1 MCLDGGTSTQNHLRK
16 KIVAWIRKTFFEF
29 RVPTKLWRK
38 LRKSLEAEFSATKN
52 SKQVHWQLSLAKK
65 KLDETFQE
73 YIYRVLD
80 IASHAEIELEAKI
93 QYIIDGIQDNEAN
106 KSVLYGATTT
116 KELRKKFTFYEA
128 LLNRSKG
135 NADSGKQ
142 KHQAKDINA

>member
-1 MCLDGGTSTQNHLRK
+1 M
-16 KIVAWIRKTFFEF
+16 
-29 RVPTKLWRK
+29 
-38 LRKSLEAEFSATKN
+38 
-52 SKQVHWQLSLAKK
+52 
-65 KLDETFQE
+65 
-73 YIYRVLD
+73 LD